1 MELKHSPKV
10 LDLLVR
16 IYRKMVVENLPMTT
30 EGAFQADRWI
40 SMGTASQT
48 FYDKFI
54 AELDYIKKM
63 AEIQPTITIKY
74 NFIDSEGKIVGE
86 DHTATFRTFD
96 NDKAYDFMADYKKR
110 EKRCEIRILSINT
123 EDMDF
128 VKSQLEK

>member
-1 MELKHSPKV
+1 
-10 LDLLVR
+10 
-16 IYRKMVVENLPMTT
+16 MTT
-30 EGAFQADRWI
+30 EGAFQADRWV
-40 SMGTASQT
+40 SMGTASQN

-54 AELDYIKKM
+54 AELDYIKQM
-63 AEIQPTITIKY
+63 AEIQPTIIIKY
-74 NFIDSEGKIVGE
+74 NFVDSDGKIVGE

-96 NDKAYDFMADYKKR
+96 NDKAYDFIAGYKKR